1 MSRKGNCY
9 DNACIESFHSVLKKE
24 LVYLEK
30 FKTRKEAQSKIFEY
44 IEFFYN
50 RKRVHSA
57 IGYLTPIQCE
67 QMYDCVVIFSIPCVQ
82 SIDRGPY
89 RFGVHER
96 QMIQRG

>member
-1 MSRKGNCY
+1 MLLLDFWFVQQALKYGMKGSMSRKGNCY
-9 DNACIESFHSVLKKE
+9 DNACIESFHSILKKE

-67 QMYDCVVIFSIPCVQ
+67 QMYDYVA
-82 SIDRGPY
+82 
-89 RFGVHER
+89 
-96 QMIQRG
+96 